1 MEREYNFKS
10 SQILLNDIRKE
21 ENGYSFYGFSVV
33 FKKGGG
39 YSFPEGK
46 INQEFVDENSK
57 LNEEEI
63 LELFFENLAQSY
75 EAREKKDLETL
86 NSCYKK
92 LTLKEVKKI

>member
-21 ENGYSFYGFSVV
+21 ENEYSFFGFSVM
-33 FKKGGG
+33 FKSGGG

-46 INQEFVDENSK
+46 VNQDFVDENSK
-57 LNEEEI
+57 LNEDEM
-63 LELFFENLAQSY
+63 LKLFFENLAQSY
-75 EAREKKDLETL
+75 EAREKKDLKTL

-92 LTLKEVKKI
+92 LALKEVKKI